1 MIRRALFLAALLGGC
16 AHYEPLP
23 LPSRAPLAAAVSELQ
38 GAPAKRPLRVSDVV
52 LLALQNSPDLLATR
66 AQRGVSQAQV
76 LQAGLAP
83 NPNLNGAILPLAA
96 GIGDTTAWNL
106 GLTYDIKSLVT
117 LQTRRRAAEVQGQS
131 LNASLLWQE
140 WQTAGQARLLAIDI
154 ITGARTLRLLRQ
166 TRDLLADRERRSRQ
180 ALAAGNTT
188 LATAAPDLAALQTAR
203 TAVSDSERLQLTR
216 KHQLN
221 ALLGLEPG
229 AALPLVAQP
238 DLPPLDATA
247 IRREIPDIALHRPD
261 LVALQLG
268 YAAQDEKVRT
278 AILQQFPNLTFG
290 VAGGSDNANVRNIG
304 PQIQLELPIFDR
316 AQGLV
321 ATERATRQQLH
332 DEYAARLAAA
342 TGQVGA
348 LLAELELTRLQL
360 GAAQADLRAVRQTA
374 GLAEAALQAGNLD
387 ERSALDLITARVT
400 KELEIANLTQSL
412 LEQQVAIDT
421 LIGAGMPPMQAAQA
435 RKDGQ

>member
-1 MIRRALFLAALLGGC
+1 MKVPVLLAVVLLAGC
-16 AHYEPLP
+16 AHYEALK
-23 LPSRAPLAAAVSELQ
+23 LPSRAAL
-38 GAPAKRPLRVSDVV
+38 APALSGLHGMPERRPLRVSDVV

-96 GIGDTTAWNL
+96 GFGTTNAWNL
-106 GLTYDIKSLVT
+106 GLTYDLKT
-117 LQTRRRAAEVQGQS
+117 LITRHSRHLAAEIQGQS
-131 LNASLLWQE
+131 LDASLLWQE
-140 WQTAGQARLLAIDI
+140 WQIAGQARLLAIDL
-154 ITGARTLRLLRQ
+154 ITGARTLRLLQQ

-180 ALAAGNTT
+180 ALAAGNVTI
-188 LATAAPDLAALQTAR
+188 ATAAPDLAALQTAR
-203 TAVSDSERLQLTR
+203 TAVADSERLQLTR

-229 AALPLVAQP
+229 VAVPLVSDP
-238 DLPPLDATA
+238 DLPPLDLALIA
-247 IRREIPDIALHRPD
+247 REISDITRHRPD

-290 VAGGSDNANVRNIG
+290 VTGGSDNANVRNVG

-316 AQGLV
+316 AQGLI

-332 DEYAARLAAA
+332 DEYAARLATA

-348 LLAELELTRLQL
+348 LLAEMALTQQQL
-360 GAAQADLRAVRQTA
+360 GAAQRDLGAVRRTA
-374 GLAEAALQAGNLD
+374 GFAEGALRAGNLD
-387 ERSALDLITARVT
+387 ERSALDLISARVT

-421 LIGAGMPPMQAAQA
+421 LVGAGMPAMQQE
-435 RKDGQ
+435 KESP